1 MTDLRVGAGQVA
13 AYLVRLG
20 VERPAAADA
29 AALRELHERHLR
41 GVPFEN
47 LSIHLGEEIVLTP
60 KDLVDKVT
68 VARRGGFCYE
78 LNGAFAALLTTLGYR
93 VTLLAAGVFGGERLG
108 PPFDH
113 LALRVEAAD
122 GSGPWLVDVGF
133 GRHSTHPLLLDERGD
148 QRDPGGVFRIVEGP
162 DGDLDVHR
170 DGEPQYRLE
179 RRPRALS
186 DFEMACWWQRTSPRS
201 HFTRSPVCTLLTETG
216 RITLSGRTLVTTDAG
231 GRREAELADDAA
243 VLAAYR
249 DRFGIVLD
257 RVPSAD
263 VVASRAR

>member
-20 VERPAAADA
+20 AERPAAADA

-41 GVPFEN
+41 NVPFEN

-68 VARRGGFCYE
+68 VTRRGGFCYE
-78 LNGAFAALLTTLGYR
+78 LNGAFAGLLASLGYR
-93 VTLLAAGVFGGERLG
+93 VELLAARVHVGDGFS

-133 GRHSTHPLLLDERGD
+133 GRHSTYPLLLDERSE
-148 QRDPGGVFRIVEGP
+148 QRDPGGVFRVTDGP
-162 DGDLDVHR
+162 DGDLDVWR

-179 RRPRALS
+179 RRPRGLA
-186 DFEMACWWQRTSPRS
+186 DFEMACWWQCTSPAS
-201 HFTRSPVCTLLTETG
+201 HFTQSLVCTLLTETG
-216 RITLSGRTLVTTDAG
+216 RITLSGRTLVTTDAA
-231 GRREAELADDAA
+231 GRHEEELGEAEALAT
-243 VLAAYR
+243 YR

-257 RVPSAD
+257 RLPVP
-263 VVASRAR
+263 RNG